1 GNTQYAQKDVRL
13 PMKDVASMVQGMMN
27 SLSTSYEEQI
37 SGLKGEQER
46 VREELEDKKA
56 QNQQTAT
63 RVRGLL
69 ERHGFEN
76 AQALADADTE
86 VISASEECAK
96 DLKQKE
102 AQLQNSLGRWHAFE
116 LAALVESH
124 EGEIAVGSESITSQ
138 EKWALAR
145 DLSQAQ
151 VTRRQLAGLLATRI
165 RDFAI
170 NAKMNKYRKLISLS
184 CGLRVEDI
192 DGLIDGI
199 EASLT
204 EGSMQA

>member
-1 GNTQYAQKDVRL
+1 
-13 PMKDVASMVQGMMN
+13 M
-27 SLSTSYEEQI
+27 
-37 SGLKGEQER
+37 
-46 VREELEDKKA
+46 
-56 QNQQTAT
+56 
-63 RVRGLL
+63 
-69 ERHGFEN
+69 
-76 AQALADADTE
+76 E
-86 VISASEECAK
+86 VIAASEERLSSKIRLVDGTRLSLQHLWSLTRAK
-96 DLKQKE
+96 
-102 AQLQNSLGRWHAFE
+102 SPLGRKA
-116 LAALVESH
+116 
-124 EGEIAVGSESITSQ
+124 ITSQ

-151 VTRRQLAGLLATRI
+151 VKRRQLAGLLATRI